1 MNKNS
6 SIAIATKGKESLDKR
21 LKFAH
26 FPFLQETILG
36 ERKLG
41 SPPLRVLDVGCGPGT
56 LGFFCRDQIGCRLFG
71 IDLWSNQL
79 RQASE
84 KNAYEGLFQVNL
96 IHGLPFS
103 SESFDVIVCNE
114 VLMYLP
120 NALEA
125 LMEFDRVL
133 APGGKLFVY
142 NPISRFPRL
151 SSVVKRFMRK
161 IYQERKSI
169 ALDVQSNWKQA
180 ERACRITYYSYHT
193 LIEQIRS
200 ANFRISDTKGF
211 RIFRNRIRLMRLLE
225 NYAGYRRLIQSVAA
239 RYPRL
244 ASDILV
250 VSHKKTVA
258 DEPRV
263 LVDEA
268 AA

>member
-1 MNKNS
+1 MKKNTS
-6 SIAIATKGKESLDKR
+6 MANARSAKESLDKR

-26 FPFLQETILG
+26 FPFLRETILG
-36 ERKLG
+36 ERKLD
-41 SPPLRVLDVGCGPGT
+41 SPPLRVLDVGCGPGN
-56 LGFFCRDQIGCRLFG
+56 LGFFFVGQIGCRLFG
-71 IDLWSNQL
+71 IDLWPNQL
-79 RQASE
+79 RQAS
-84 KNAYEGLFQVNL
+84 AQSSYEGLFQVNL

-125 LMEFDRVL
+125 LTEFDRVL

-151 SSVVKRFMRK
+151 SSAVKRFMRK

-180 ERACRITYYSYHT
+180 ERACRITYYSFHT

-200 ANFRISDTKGF
+200 ANFSISATTGF
-211 RIFRNRIRLMRLLE
+211 RIFRNRIRLMKLLE
-225 NYAGYRRLIQSVAA
+225 NYAGYRRLIQSIAA
-239 RYPRL
+239 RYPHL

-258 DEPRV
+258 DEQRG
-263 LVDEA
+263 LLDQA

>member
-1 MNKNS
+1 MKKDI
-6 SIAIATKGKESLDKR
+6 SIPIAGMTAEGFEKR

-26 FPFLQETILG
+26 FPFLRETILS
-36 ERKLG
+36 ERGPG
-41 SPPLRVLDVGCGPGT
+41 SLPLKVLDVGCGPGN
-56 LGFFCRDQIGCRLFG
+56 LAFFCGSQTGCRLFG

-84 KNAYEGLFQVNL
+84 KNSYEGLFQVNL
-96 IHGLPFS
+96 VHGLPFL
-103 SESFDVIVCNE
+103 SECFDIIVCNE

-120 NALEA
+120 NAREA

-151 SSVVKRFMRK
+151 CSAVKRIARK
-161 IYQERKSI
+161 IYQERKTI
-169 ALDVQSNWKQA
+169 ALNAQSNWKQA
-180 ERACRITYYSYHT
+180 ERACRITYYSFNS

-200 ANFRISDTKGF
+200 ANFRISETTGF
-211 RIFRNRIRLMRLLE
+211 RVFRNRIRLMKLLE
-225 NYAGYRRLIQSVAA
+225 NYTWYRRLIQTLAA

-250 VSHKKTVA
+250 VSHKQTLA
-258 DEPRV
+258 DERTV
-263 LVDEA
+263 SLDKA